1 MLSKEVFK
9 KGLVEI
15 QKSFDNFKITE
26 DKITVW
32 YKYSKQLENS
42 MWEKKITNCLKGC
55 RKTPTL
61 ADVLD
66 IKGYYSDN
74 SREYKYCEPEEDEY
88 EYKPMS
94 DDIKKMMDNLKKKL
108 TMPDK

>member
-9 KGLVEI
+9 KGLEEI
-15 QKSFDNFKITE
+15 QKSFANFKITE
-26 DKITVW
+26 DKITIW
-32 YKYSKQLENS
+32 YKYSKHLEDS
-42 MWEKKITNCLKGC
+42 MWEKKITNCIKGC
-55 RKTPTL
+55 RKIPTL

-74 SREYKYCEPEEDEY
+74 SVEYKCFEPEEDDY

-94 DDIKKMMDNLKKKL
+94 DDIKKMMHDSIKKSK
-108 TMPDK
+108 MPNG